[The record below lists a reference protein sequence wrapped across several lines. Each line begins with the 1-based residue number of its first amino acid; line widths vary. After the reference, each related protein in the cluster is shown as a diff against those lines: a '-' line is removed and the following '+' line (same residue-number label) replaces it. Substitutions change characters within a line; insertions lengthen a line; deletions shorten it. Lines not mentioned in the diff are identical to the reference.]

1 MHPEALKQIH
11 DLVERRRR
19 DLIILTDDVYGT
31 FVNGFRS
38 IAAVAPRNTILVYS
52 FSKYFGATGWRLG
65 VVGIGRDNALD
76 EAVAALPKA
85 DRDRLH
91 QRYHTVFFD
100 PDGARLIDRMVADS
114 RSVALHHT
122 AGLSTPQQVFMGLL
136 SLSALLDREGLY
148 KEHAQDVVAKRF
160 AALYE
165 ALGVPA
171 PQSPYA
177 ARYYTTIDVPAL
189 AAVRFGREFA
199 DFLVEKHEPIDF
211 VWRLANEKSVVLM
224 DGGGF
229 AAPNMSVRV
238 SLANL
243 PDEAYSKIGR
253 AIGELLA
260 ETHERWTAE
269 TASAR

>member
-1 MHPEALKQIH
+1 
-11 DLVERRRR
+11 
-19 DLIILTDDVYGT
+19 
-31 FVNGFRS
+31 
-38 IAAVAPRNTILVYS
+38 
-52 FSKYFGATGWRLG
+52 
-65 VVGIGRDNALD
+65 
-76 EAVAALPKA
+76 
-85 DRDRLH
+85 
-91 QRYHTVFFD
+91 
-100 PDGARLIDRMVADS
+100 MVADS

-136 SLSALLDREGLY
+136 SLSSLVDREGLY

-160 AALYE
+160 ATLYE

-189 AAVRFGREFA
+189 AAARFGREFA
-199 DFLVEKHEPIDF
+199 DFLVAKHEPIDF

-243 PDEAYSKIGR
+243 PDEAYGKIGQ

-260 ETHERWTAE
+260 ETHERWKAESATAQ
-269 TASAR
+269 